1 MSSWYDLSK
10 FKETMSAAA
19 LTLQQQAQ
27 QTAKQYLENYT
38 PDETNQESSSDESP
52 KDKEPK
58 VASYMPPLHKKV
70 DKE

>member
-38 PDETNQESSSDESP
+38 PDEARQESSSEESQH
-52 KDKEPK
+52 D
-58 VASYMPPLHKKV
+58 
-70 DKE
+70 